1 MIFYF
6 VPTVAVL
13 VVMFG
18 VASIV
23 LYTSGAARRD
33 SFQRTILWGVGLAIV
48 GFVSGFV
55 GPALFSESPQGPLL
69 GIFITGPG
77 GAALGCVIGATRS
90 IRLAQQH
97 GTK

>member
-1 MIFYF
+1 MIFYII
-6 VPTVAVL
+6 PTVAVL

-18 VASIV
+18 VSSIV

-55 GPALFSESPQGPLL
+55 GPALFSESPQGPLF
-69 GIFITGPG
+69 GIFISGPAD
-77 GAALGCVIGATRS
+77 AANRFTAYSLSFR
-90 IRLAQQH
+90 
-97 GTK
+97 